1 MTDGGDVKK
10 MAMGGMSSPGMMDP
24 GSRFGNGQTPQMP
37 PQASPPMGGAGLYA
51 PMGTGTQ
58 AQAQAQPAA
67 MKRGG
72 TVKKMATG
80 GMTNM
85 KMAEGGM
92 TFKKMAMGGT
102 AVKKMATGGMP
113 AALAKHAAK
122 PASTAHAGL
131 KAGGMAKG
139 GSFRAS
145 ADGIA
150 QRGKTRAQ
158 QFKSGGKC

>member
-1 MTDGGDVKK
+1 
-10 MAMGGMSSPGMMDP
+10 
-24 GSRFGNGQTPQMP
+24 
-37 PQASPPMGGAGLYA
+37 
-51 PMGTGTQ
+51 
-58 AQAQAQPAA
+58 
-67 MKRGG
+67 
-72 TVKKMATG
+72 
-80 GMTNM
+80 
-85 KMAEGGM
+85 
-92 TFKKMAMGGT
+92 
-102 AVKKMATGGMP
+102 MATGGMP

-150 QRGKTRAQ
+150 QRGKTRGQ